1 MRCAAR
7 SAESGQPQ
15 ASAATWLVPWL
26 RERGGAIIRRPYTS
40 ASTMPGV
47 QSTPMGRPT
56 QTKAGVGGDG
66 GGGGGEWSGVEAEAS
81 GPQPPTEMWY
91 DTSRSKPRR
100 WSGGRGGAIQNFSA
114 TCIRTSKTRGRN
126 LRLITVLIAKAKGS
140 GRGCQFGLVG
150 GVSWVGGGVTNLM
163 HEFNAVDCR
172 YRPVRFVTSDRTV
185 IGMIRSTTVSG
196 ATSRP

>member
-66 GGGGGEWSGVEAEAS
+66 DSGGGEWSGVEA
-81 GPQPPTEMWY
+81 
-91 DTSRSKPRR
+91 
-100 WSGGRGGAIQNFSA
+100 GA
-114 TCIRTSKTRGRN
+114 SKT
-126 LRLITVLIAKAKGS
+126 
-140 GRGCQFGLVG
+140 
-150 GVSWVGGGVTNLM
+150 VTPFLLK
-163 HEFNAVDCR
+163 
-172 YRPVRFVTSDRTV
+172 
-185 IGMIRSTTVSG
+185 
-196 ATSRP
+196 